1 MFLSLNEVKKRQNF
15 FEVTTSPQTLQLYLE
30 ETKLVHRLLTLLRF
44 FPTCNIF
51 PINDQCRVFYFRNRP
66 WYSDEWLKDC
76 VIFLI
81 WQPGFCLIF
90 ILSKKR
96 FLIWRLTGNASFMS
110 FLVGIWSRNSE
121 IDKFKISKGLYL
133 QK

>member
-1 MFLSLNEVKKRQNF
+1 MRLRLPLRPYNCIWKKPNLF
-15 FEVTTSPQTLQLYLE
+15 TDYL
-30 ETKLVHRLLTLLRF
+30 L
-44 FPTCNIF
+44 
-51 PINDQCRVFYFRNRP
+51 
-66 WYSDEWLKDC
+66 YSDSSQHAIFSQSMINAGFFTSGIDPDILMNELKDC